1 MNEEEETKAMSRLL
15 TRGAKML
22 QKGCDDCGNP
32 LFRYRGEVVCPV
44 CNERRGA
51 EQKGE
56 EKSED
61 TAPGGGTEKSDVVEN
76 TQSPDA
82 TDRDVSETS
91 ETQEEG
97 SQKEATDGEVD
108 ENLRILAERLA
119 RDAVEHSDDPEAVER
134 RLDALERTLGLL
146 RR

>member
-1 MNEEEETKAMSRLL
+1 MSRLL

-44 CNERRGA
+44 CNERRRV
-51 EQKGE
+51 EQKEE
-56 EKSED
+56 EKVEGKPREETTD
-61 TAPGGGTEKSDVVEN
+61 ESDAVEN
-76 TQSPDA
+76 TQAPDA

-97 SQKEATDGEVD
+97 SQKEAMEGDVD

-119 RDAVEHSDDPEAVER
+119 SDAVEHSDDPEAVER
-134 RLDALERTLGLL
+134 RLDALERTLDLL

>member
-44 CNERRGA
+44 CNERRSA
-51 EQKGE
+51 EE
-56 EKSED
+56 EPDGIED
-61 TAPGGGTEKSDVVEN
+61 TEREAEKEGNEAVEN
-76 TQSPDA
+76 TRTAD
-82 TDRDVSETS
+82 TTGRKTS
-91 ETQEEG
+91 ETPDEEG
-97 SQKEATDGEVD
+97 TPKVGDGDVEEYLNV
-108 ENLRILAERLA
+108 LAERLA
-119 RDAVEHSDDPEAVER
+119 RDAVEHADDPEAVER
-134 RLDALERTLGLL
+134 RLDALERTLRLL

>member
-1 MNEEEETKAMSRLL
+1 MNEKRETKAMSRLL

-44 CNERRGA
+44 CSERQRAEDEKDRDSGA
-51 EQKGE
+51 
-56 EKSED
+56 S
-61 TAPGGGTEKSDVVEN
+61 TARETGTED
-76 TQSPDA
+76 
-82 TDRDVSETS
+82 DVSVDRTPDPTGEAPKDTETPD
-91 ETQEEG
+91 
-97 SQKEATDGEVD
+97 EAGKREASTDGDVD
-108 ENLRILAERLA
+108 EHLRALAEKLA
-119 RDAVEHSDDPEAVER
+119 SDAVEHADDPGAVER

>member
-1 MNEEEETKAMSRLL
+1 MSRLL

-44 CNERRGA
+44 CNERRRV
-51 EQKGE
+51 EQKEE
-56 EKSED
+56 EKVE
-61 TAPGGGTEKSDVVEN
+61 GTPREETTDESDAVEN
-76 TQSPDA
+76 TQAPDA

-91 ETQEEG
+91 EMQDEG
-97 SQKEATDGEVD
+97 SQKEAMEGDVD

-134 RLDALERTLGLL
+134 RLDALERTLDLL
-146 RR
+146 HR

>member
-44 CNERRGA
+44 CNERHGA
-51 EQKGE
+51 EDE
-56 EKSED
+56 EPD
-61 TAPGGGTEKSDVVEN
+61 GIGGTEREAVEN
-76 TQSPDA
+76 TRTADA
-82 TDRDVSETS
+82 TGRETTGKQNEERTPSVSDGDV
-91 ETQEEG
+91 EE
-97 SQKEATDGEVD
+97 QLNV
-108 ENLRILAERLA
+108 LAGRLA
-119 RDAVEHSDDPEAVER
+119 RDAVEHADDPEAVER

-146 RR
+146 SR